1 MSKRTRLTCN
11 DCYFRQLELC
21 ALQTDAP
28 CPTFR
33 LHDRGE
39 IEAPRQAQL
48 VPRAFEPPSPVVR
61 FLPQHQA
68 A

>member
-1 MSKRTRLTCN
+1 MSKRTRLSCS
-11 DCYFRQLELC
+11 DCYFRRLELC

-33 LHDRGE
+33 LDQRGA
-39 IEAPRQAQL
+39 IEAPRQAPL
-48 VPRAFEPPSPVVR
+48 VPRAFEPVSSLR
-61 FLPQHQA
+61 LLPQHQA

>member
-1 MSKRTRLTCN
+1 MSKRTKPTCN
-11 DCYFRQLELC
+11 DCYFRQMTLC
-21 ALQTDAP
+21 ALQLDAP

-33 LHDRGE
+33 LQEHGTLA
-39 IEAPRQAQL
+39 APRQAPL
-48 VPRAFEPPSPVVR
+48 VPRVFDPVVPVR